1 MNRVAQV
8 KNEQYI
14 MKKQYSYVTIP
25 QEKEEKETEEFSL
38 EENIS
43 HKQKQTP
50 HTQDRII

>member
-1 MNRVAQV
+1 
-8 KNEQYI
+8 
-14 MKKQYSYVTIP
+14 MKKQYSYVNIP

-43 HKQKQTP
+43 HTQKQTP